1 MTGSEDKK
9 KNQDVKFSEAKAV
22 TRDSEPARQKYELYS
37 KWIPSSEESYLVFLE
52 LLIIQNSRAVC

>member
-22 TRDSEPARQKYELYS
+22 IRDSEPAQQKWAVLKMDSQFGRILFGIPRASDYPEL
-37 KWIPSSEESYLVFLE
+37 
-52 LLIIQNSRAVC
+52 